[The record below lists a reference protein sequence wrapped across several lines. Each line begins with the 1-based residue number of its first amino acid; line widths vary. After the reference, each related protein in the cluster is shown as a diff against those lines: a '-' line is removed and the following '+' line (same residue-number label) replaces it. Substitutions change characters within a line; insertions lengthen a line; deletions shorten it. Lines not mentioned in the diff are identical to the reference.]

1 MSYLI
6 YEIKLNEINLEKNQ
20 INSKDIKTKA
30 TTEKITR
37 HD

>member
-1 MSYLI
+1 MNYLI
-6 YEIKLNEINLEKNQ
+6 YAIKLNEIYLEKNQ
-20 INSKDIKTKA
+20 IKSKDIKTKA